1 MSAPAC
7 VRPPVETPK
16 TSFAI
21 RGNRSMNHAAVRA
34 LPRLA
39 LLLLPFLLAVPSS
52 AQNVRDGF
60 APSLDLPAR
69 IVLQQADGQLL
80 IAGDFTRIGG
90 VARNSLARLRID
102 GSLDASF
109 DVTFDGGIE
118 SLVVQA
124 DGRLLVGGGFSQVGG
139 TGQPSLARLDVS
151 GAIDT
156 SFRPVLDAPASTLAL
171 QADGKILLGGW
182 FNEVGGQPRPYFAR
196 LDADGSLDASF
207 ASPSFDAPVERI
219 AVQADGKILV
229 GGNFSQVGGAE
240 HLGLVRLDADGS
252 LDAAFAPPA
261 TGPVGEIVP
270 QADGKVVVAGVF
282 FSPTAGLVRLNA
294 DGSRDTGFT
303 AAISGSVSTV
313 RMQADG
319 RLLITGAFST
329 GDGAPLRYAA
339 RLNVDGSLDTSF
351 DPRTNNEVQAVLQQY
366 DGKVVL
372 GGGFTTIGGKA
383 QKYLARLN
391 ADGSPDLDFLAG
403 GDPIYPGVI
412 GDIHTAA
419 TQPDGKILLGG
430 NMDFIG
436 STPGGR
442 HTALVRLNADGSV
455 DPSFHLA
462 DFSVA
467 GNPQAGTWVKSIAI
481 RPDGKILAG
490 GSFDLID
497 GQVRTGLA
505 LFAADGTLDADF
517 SIEILEDFAGP
528 GMVYGVHQEGAGAL
542 LIAGRFNQFDGV
554 RRTGIARL
562 RADGRVDPLFDT
574 GALDNVG
581 LYGATVLPDGRVLAN
596 GWQGVDYVNELRLLD
611 TDGSMD
617 TTFWPLMDERIASFS
632 RQDDGRILVSGEF
645 NQIDGASARYFA
657 RLLPDGTRDTGFA
670 AAVVNDVMDTF
681 AEQIDGSLLIGGRF
695 NSVNGQARSAIA
707 RLDRDG
713 ALDAGYDPNIGA
725 FGSSGGGT
733 RVGGILLQADGKAI
747 AYGEFTGVGG
757 LERTNVARLSS
768 VQAVVQRLDLVD
780 DGAGIRWLRS
790 GAGAALARVEFEW
803 SADRQSWQPLGAGRV
818 VEGGWGI
825 DGVALPHGRNVWVRA
840 LGYPKHTP
848 AYWMS
853 MASESAHESVRLV
866 YLPGTPTFR
875 VTPNAGA
882 GGRIDPAVAQIVE
895 QGATVVFTLIADA
908 GYRIDAVSGCGG
920 QLSGSAYTTAAVA
933 ADCEVVASFVADGGD
948 RIFGNGFELPAR

>member
-1 MSAPAC
+1 
-7 VRPPVETPK
+7 
-16 TSFAI
+16 
-21 RGNRSMNHAAVRA
+21 MNHAVVKA

-39 LLLLPFLLAVPSS
+39 LLLLLVLLAVPSS

-60 APSLDLPAR
+60 APSLDLSAR

-80 IAGDFTRIGG
+80 IAGDFTQVGG
-90 VARNSLARLRID
+90 VARNQLARLRID

-109 DVTFDGGIE
+109 DAALDGAVE
-118 SLVVQA
+118 SLVAQP
-124 DGRLLVGGGFSQVGG
+124 DGRLLVGGSFAQAGG
-139 TGQPSLARLDVS
+139 AGQPSLARLEAS
-151 GAIDT
+151 GAIDA

-171 QADGKILLGGW
+171 QADGKVLLGGW
-182 FNEVGGQPRPYFAR
+182 FTEVGGQPREYFAR
-196 LDADGSLDASF
+196 LNVDGTLDTTFLA
-207 ASPSFDAPVERI
+207 PSFDAPVERI

-229 GGNFSQVGGAE
+229 GGNFSLVGGAE

-252 LDAAFAPPA
+252 LDATFVPPV
-261 TGPVGEIVP
+261 TGPVGGIVP
-270 QADGKVVVAGVF
+270 QPDGKTVVAGVF
-282 FSPTAGLVRLNA
+282 LSPTAGLVRLNA
-294 DGSRDTGFT
+294 DGSRDAGFS
-303 AAISGSVSTV
+303 AAVEGLVSTV
-313 RMQADG
+313 HMQADG
-319 RLLITGAFST
+319 RLLVTGVFSVA
-329 GDGAPLRYAA
+329 GGALTNYVA
-339 RLNVDGSLDTSF
+339 RLNPDGSLDPTF
-351 DPRTNNEVQAVLQQY
+351 DPRPNNEVLAVLQQY

-372 GGGFTTIGGKA
+372 GGGFTTIRGKA

-391 ADGSPDLDFLAG
+391 ADGSPDVDFFAG
-403 GDPIYPGVI
+403 GDPVYPGVV
-412 GDIHTAA
+412 GDIHTVA

-455 DPSFHLA
+455 DPSFHVA

-467 GNPQAGTWVKSIAI
+467 GNPPAGTWVKSIAI

-490 GSFDLID
+490 GSFDLVD
-497 GQVRTGLA
+497 GEVRTGLA

-517 SIEILEDFAGP
+517 SFEILEDFSGP

-542 LIAGRFNQFDGV
+542 LIAGRFHRIDGV

-562 RADGRVDPLFDT
+562 RADGSVDPSFDT
-574 GALDNVG
+574 SALDNAG
-581 LYGATVLPDGRVLAN
+581 LYGATVLPDGRVLTN

-617 TTFWPLMDERIASFS
+617 TTFWPLMDARIASFS
-632 RQDDGRILVSGEF
+632 WQPDGRILVSGEF
-645 NQIDGASARYFA
+645 SRINGASARYFA

-670 AAVVNDVMDTF
+670 AAVVNGVMDTF
-681 AEQIDGSLLIGGRF
+681 AEQIDGSLLVGGRF
-695 NSVNGQARSAIA
+695 SSVDGQARNAIA
-707 RLDRDG
+707 RLDRKG
-713 ALDAGYDPNIGA
+713 SVDAGYDPNIGT
-725 FGSSGGGT
+725 FGSPTGGA
-733 RVGGILLQADGKAI
+733 RVGGLVLQADGKVI

-757 LERTNVARLSS
+757 LERTNVTRLSS
-768 VQAVVQRLDLVD
+768 AQAVVQRLDLVD

-803 SADRQSWQPLGAGRV
+803 SADRQSWRPLGAGHA

-825 DGVALPHGRNVWVRA
+825 DGVALPHGRNLWVRA

-866 YLPGTPTFR
+866 YLPGTATFR
-875 VTPNAGA
+875 VTPSAGS
-882 GGRIDPAVAQIVE
+882 GGRIDPAVAQVVE
-895 QGATVVFTLIADA
+895 QGAAVAFTLTPDA
-908 GYRIDAVSGCGG
+908 GYRIGAVSGCGG
-920 QLSGSAYTTAAVA
+920 QSSGSTYTTAPVA

-948 RIFGNGFELPAR
+948 RIFGDGFELPAR